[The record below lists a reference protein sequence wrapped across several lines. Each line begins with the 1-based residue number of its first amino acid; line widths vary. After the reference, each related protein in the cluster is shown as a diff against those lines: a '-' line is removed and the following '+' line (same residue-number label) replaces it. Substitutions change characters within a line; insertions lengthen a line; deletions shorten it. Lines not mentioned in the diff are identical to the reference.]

1 MSKKYRE
8 HNIPLCNASSLAP
21 TMTSTVKVCFYI
33 FLLKLELGIIHG
45 SEEKPIK
52 GETCSVGGGP
62 SIGHDEEN
70 PCFTDGQLYS
80 PSSFRLTRREGKA
93 LNHVETIHVDGD
105 KSVQLITRSLKPP
118 IFEIPDFLSSEEC
131 DQLIKLAKREG
142 LVESKITKT
151 NTVTWENVNAT
162 LNEKEIQFYCKS
174 IARFD
179 SNKDN
184 SISLIEFSSYVYRL
198 LRILVDLN
206 DLWTVYKE
214 LLAEEAKTITYKDCM
229 KTNRTRFVE
238 FVYQLLN
245 IKRLPYY
252 KTRYSQHSWIELSD
266 SDPIL
271 KPVKSR
277 IAEVTQMSVWQI
289 DHSEPLQVLILFLSH
304 FTYTFRIH
312 T

>member
-1 MSKKYRE
+1 
-8 HNIPLCNASSLAP
+8 
-21 TMTSTVKVCFYI
+21 MTSIFKFCFYI

-45 SEEKPIK
+45 LEEKPTK
-52 GETCSVGGGP
+52 GETCSVGDGP

-70 PCFTDGQLYS
+70 PCFKDDQLYS
-80 PSSFRLTRREGKA
+80 PSSFAPTRREGKA
-93 LNHVETIHVDGD
+93 LNHVETIQVDGD

-142 LVESKITKT
+142 LEESKITKT

-162 LNEKEIQFYCKS
+162 LNEKEMQFYCKS

-214 LLAEEAKTITYKDCM
+214 LLAEEAKTITYEDCI

-252 KTRYSQHSWIELSD
+252 KTRYSQHSWVELSD
-266 SDPIL
+266 NDPIL

-289 DHSEPLQVLILFLSH
+289 DHSEPLQVFISVFLYSFHVYISH
-304 FTYTFRIH
+304 PHSRD
-312 T
+312 

>member
-1 MSKKYRE
+1 
-8 HNIPLCNASSLAP
+8 
-21 TMTSTVKVCFYI
+21 MTSIFKVCFYI
-33 FLLKLELGIIHG
+33 FLLNLELGIIHG
-45 SEEKPIK
+45 SEEKPTK
-52 GETCSVGGGP
+52 GETCSVGDGP

-70 PCFTDGQLYS
+70 PCFKDGQLYS
-80 PSSFRLTRREGKA
+80 PSSFALTKREGKA
-93 LNHVETIHVDGD
+93 LNHVETIQVDGD

-142 LVESKITKT
+142 LEESKITKT

-162 LNEKEIQFYCKS
+162 LNEKEMQFYCKS
-174 IARFD
+174 IARYD

-214 LLAEEAKTITYKDCM
+214 LLAEEAKTITYEDCM

-252 KTRYSQHSWIELSD
+252 KTRYSQHSWVKLSD
-266 SDPIL
+266 NDPIL

-289 DHSEPLQVLILFLSH
+289 DHSEPLQVFISVFIFSFHVYISH
-304 FTYTFRIH
+304 PHSRD
-312 T
+312 